1 MPSLG
6 ASNILA
12 TAQTMK
18 PRNSAI
24 PMRKRLLACA
34 WRADSGCGADTFC
47 SFTGMRRTGSRLTL
61 APANEP
67 MAVAMA
73 KNHACSE
80 NCGIP
85 VKNAARL
92 QPMARRAPK
101 PAMMPPASA
110 WNTRM
115 RCVGWRSLTLLAHS
129 AAEKQPTN
137 MPMIITPSMRVSGV
151 PCRPMILK

>member
-1 MPSLG
+1 MVLTAMPAMMALAICVRPVIHKSRNAEVKHTWARSMISPKARPNRAAMPSLG

-34 WRADSGCGADTFC
+34 WWADSGCGADTFC
-47 SFTGMRRTGSRLTL
+47 SFTGMRKTGSRLTL
-61 APANEP
+61 APASEP

-73 KNHACSE
+73 KNQACSE
-80 NCGIP
+80 NCGMP

-101 PAMMPPASA
+101 PAMMPPTSA
-110 WNTRM
+110 
-115 RCVGWRSLTLLAHS
+115 
-129 AAEKQPTN
+129 
-137 MPMIITPSMRVSGV
+137 
-151 PCRPMILK
+151 